1 MNIQIDDFGCLH
13 SSGGAAR
20 IVPKSTIA
28 LAMAV
33 TAALVSSLA
42 NAGALETRSAQ
53 SYGFNDSL
61 WTNNGPER
69 SWHRSGPSVE
79 TELQCSVGCG
89 PLFGTFVVRRAE
101 LLSSNTADV
110 SVNKVIDLTGH
121 TMGLSGMVVTE
132 RLEPDSFS
140 GDPGL
145 PADWVVVGERV
156 LDSNG
161 THSWALLSN
170 DISLDAHWLPIE
182 LYRFEDSSFSMNF
195 EAGAPAGATP
205 EASTWAMMLIGFAC
219 LAVAGYGNTKKH
231 QLLRSS
237 CYMSGGSSDT

>member
-1 MNIQIDDFGCLH
+1 MPPAPPRVRFPVEHLLPYVNYTPADCQ
-13 SSGGAAR
+13 
-20 IVPKSTIA
+20 
-28 LAMAV
+28 
-33 TAALVSSLA
+33 LVSQLVSVVWCTPTLVGTLPKRFFG
-42 NAGALETRSAQ
+42 AGALLQTVGVVQQ
-53 SYGFNDSL
+53 SHGI
-61 WTNNGPER
+61 
-69 SWHRSGPSVE
+69 
-79 TELQCSVGCG
+79 C
-89 PLFGTFVVRRAE
+89 
-101 LLSSNTADV
+101 
-110 SVNKVIDLTGH
+110 
-121 TMGLSGMVVTE
+121 GMVVTE

-145 PADWVVVGERV
+145 PADWVVVGERL

-195 EAGAPAGATP
+195 GAGAPAGATP

-219 LAVAGYGNTKKH
+219 LAVAGYRNTKKH